1 MKNRYLGKISKLFTS
16 ISDRELATASLFF
29 PLAFGA
35 EFIISRF
42 QHQEISGQ
50 SIFGFWYILIAFRF
64 PALYPIS
71 LSLAAIIIISSGLG
85 QSFNS
90 NFSSQLGAAASFG
103 LIVLAVIQLI
113 ILKWQEKSAS
123 H

>member
-1 MKNRYLGKISKLFTS
+1 MKNKYLNKISEFTS
-16 ISDRELATASLFF
+16 ISDRALATASLLF

-35 EFIISRF
+35 EFILSRL

-50 SIFGFWYILIAFRF
+50 SVFGFWYILIAFRF
-64 PALYPIS
+64 PALYLIS
-71 LSLAAIIIISSGLG
+71 LSLAAIIIMFSGLG
-85 QSFNS
+85 QFFDS
-90 NFSSQLGAAASFG
+90 NFSSHLGSTASFG
-103 LIVLAVIQLI
+103 LILLAVIQLI